1 MAALVHR
8 SRHGGRR
15 HGDRKIHQ
23 VAQRT
28 GSRHGVRD
36 DEHPFAHGASAE
48 SRAGG
53 LPPALG
59 HELVVPPESGHCR
72 RMVRIVRVGDPKD
85 SHAAV
90 QQLARPLHHGLQ
102 DLVDGEPIDDPA
114 LQLRKPLEQH
124 LALAKRVEESRILLG
139 LLVGVRPKGALV
151 LEDRGD
157 QRKERRELLWIL
169 LRGHGLV
176 RAFGWRYLVPDR
188 GQIGGAG
195 LSVGGRQL
203 AGVVVL
209 LARPVDHVGLDLQ

>member
-1 MAALVHR
+1 MERLLDGARVVERQARVLGQREQDLLVPGAEEPAWFGRRHSQAADDVAALVHR

-36 DEHPFAHGASAE
+36 DEHPFAHGASAK

-114 LQLRKPLEQH
+114 L
-124 LALAKRVEESRILLG
+124 
-139 LLVGVRPKGALV
+139 
-151 LEDRGD
+151 
-157 QRKERRELLWIL
+157 
-169 LRGHGLV
+169 
-176 RAFGWRYLVPDR
+176 
-188 GQIGGAG
+188 
-195 LSVGGRQL
+195 
-203 AGVVVL
+203 
-209 LARPVDHVGLDLQ
+209 